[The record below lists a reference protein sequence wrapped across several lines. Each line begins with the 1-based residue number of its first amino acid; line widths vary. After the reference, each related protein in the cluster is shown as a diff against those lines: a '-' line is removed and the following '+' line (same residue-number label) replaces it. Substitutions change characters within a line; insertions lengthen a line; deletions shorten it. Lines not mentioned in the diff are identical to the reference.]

1 MVVDQAWLAKNLD
14 KYHVILDTRSASD
27 SANSHIKSA
36 VSFPAA
42 ELVKMGKDFK
52 ARKFK
57 SSKKLL
63 PGLVDKKAPVIVYGS
78 AGRSAEVLSAFKE
91 LVYWGYKNTVVL
103 DGGIKAWKQGGLPVS
118 NAAPGSKISYVRK
131 PVKGA
136 VDSSKFAGLVK
147 AGKYV
152 VLDVRTKK
160 EAAKAKI
167 ASSLHIPLDE
177 LEANLAQLDKSADIV
192 THCVSGVR
200 AGIAYQLL
208 QKNGFKNAK
217 FLNAII
223 KIDKN
228 GKYTIE

>member
-1 MVVDQAWLAKNLD
+1 MVVDQAWLLKNFD
-14 KYHVILDTRSASD
+14 KYHVILDTRSAD
-27 SANSHIKSA
+27 DGANMHIKSA

-57 SSKKLL
+57 RSKKLL
-63 PGLVDKKAPVIVYGS
+63 PGLADKKAPVIVYGS
-78 AGRSAEVLSAFKE
+78 AGRSADVMSAYKE

-103 DGGIKAWKQGGLPVS
+103 DGGIKVWKQGGLPVS
-118 NAAPGSKISYVRK
+118 NATPGLKISYVRK

-136 VDSSKFAGLVK
+136 VDSSKFTGLVK

-152 VLDVRTKK
+152 VLDVRNKK
-160 EAAKAKI
+160 EAANGKI
-167 ASSLHIPLDE
+167 ASSIHIPLDE
-177 LEANLAQLDKSADIV
+177 LEANLAQFDKSADIV